1 MRKREHNKRIV
12 KKKKSNSLFSPP
24 SSKVVRIKYDCSY
37 AQHIGKREQ
46 QQDSIG
52 VLEGINSNINADF
65 IAVLCDGMGGLE
77 YGKEVSN
84 VVLSLALEHLTNVKD
99 EIPANM
105 EKLVLLANESIIEI
119 ANQNNILGQTGTTML
134 MVVLKDGLL
143 YWCSVG
149 DSRIYFRRDDR
160 LMQINH
166 EHNYT
171 LELLETLPEG
181 ANCRQTAFK
190 NEDGHKLISYIG
202 QPVLDR
208 VEVSKTAFPI
218 RASDQIILASD
229 GLFNTLTDS
238 EILEVLNNTKF
249 EIASKALVKKT
260 LRKNNPQQDNVS
272 VIVINYRGVDC
283 EL

>member
-1 MRKREHNKRIV
+1 MRKRIHNKQIV
-12 KKKKSNSLFSPP
+12 KKKKSRRLFSSP

-37 AQHIGKREQ
+37 AQHIGKRKQ

-52 VLEGINSNINADF
+52 VLEGINSNIDTDF

-84 VVLSLALEHLTNVKD
+84 AALSLTLEHLTNVKD
-99 EIPANM
+99 DIPANL
-105 EKLVLLANESIIEI
+105 EKIVTLANETIIDL
-119 ANQNNILGQTGTTML
+119 AKQKNILGQTGTTML
-134 MVVLKDGLL
+134 VVVLKDGML

-149 DSRIYFRRDDR
+149 DSRIYFKRDDR
-160 LMQINH
+160 LMRINH

-171 LELLETLPEG
+171 LELLETTPEG
-181 ANCRQTAFK
+181 MGCRQSVFT

-202 QPVLDR
+202 QPVLKR
-208 VEVSKTAFPI
+208 IEVSKTPFPL

-238 EILEVLNNTKF
+238 EILEVLTNTKF
-249 EIASKALVKKT
+249 DMTASMLVKKA
-260 LRKNNPQQDNVS
+260 LRKSDPQQDNVS
-272 VIVINYRGVDC
+272 VIVINYRGADC